1 LAVVREWRLVVWLS
15 LAQMISWGTLF
26 YGFAVVARPMERE
39 LGWPKTDLYLAPTL
53 GLLAAGAAAPFLGA
67 WIDRH
72 GGFWPMT
79 LGSAAGGALMIAWAF
94 VDTPMALYAVWVAM
108 GVALACTLYEPGFA
122 VVAANV
128 TDWKR
133 GILVM
138 TFLGGLASTAF
149 IPLGHLL
156 IETWGWRSALIALGA
171 VNLIVCVGIHAYWLP
186 GTRAKG
192 VAAEAAEKTAI
203 GSAFGE
209 AARKP
214 AFWGLGIVYFAY
226 NFASNSITF
235 HLIGILGE
243 REIDPEAIVLVW
255 AVIGP
260 AQVLSRVA
268 LMGFARIDARYV
280 GRYAMAALFAGI
292 AILASGTDAL
302 WALLAFA
309 AIYGTGNG
317 LMTIVKGTIAPDLL
331 GPRGYATVNG
341 ALALPSNIARAV
353 APVAAAALWAAGGYP
368 AVLAILLAGL
378 AAGFAVFWAVT
389 LRK

>member
-1 LAVVREWRLVVWLS
+1 MVREWRLVVWLS

-26 YGFAVVARPMERE
+26 YGFAVVVGPMERE
-39 LGWPKTDLYLAPTL
+39 LGWPKTELYLAVTL
-53 GLLAAGAAAPFLGA
+53 GLLVAGAAAPFVGA

-72 GGFWPMT
+72 GGFLPMT
-79 LGSAAGGALMIAWAF
+79 LGSAGGGLLMIAWAF
-94 VDTPMALYAVWVAM
+94 VESPMALYAVWAAM
-108 GVALACTLYEPGFA
+108 GVVLACTLYDPGFA

-128 TDWKR
+128 SDWKR

-149 IPLGHLL
+149 IPLGHFL
-156 IETWGWRSALIALGA
+156 IEAWDWRTALIVLGA
-171 VNLIVCVGIHAYWLP
+171 VNLAVCVAIHAYWLP

-192 VAAEAAEKTAI
+192 VAAEAAEKGATGTAL
-203 GSAFGE
+203 GE

-214 AFWGLGIVYFAY
+214 AFWGLGVVYFAY
-226 NFASNSITF
+226 NFASNTITF
-235 HLIGILGE
+235 HLIGLLAE
-243 REIDPEAIVLVW
+243 RGVDPEAIVLVW

-260 AQVLSRVA
+260 AQVLGRVA

-280 GRYAMAALFAGI
+280 GRYALCALFVGI
-292 AILASGTDAL
+292 GILASGTQAL

-317 LMTIVKGTIAPDLL
+317 LMTIVKGTIGPDLL

-341 ALALPSNIARAV
+341 ALAMPSNFARAV
-353 APVAAAALWAAGGYP
+353 APVAAAGLWAAGGYST
-368 AVLAILLAGL
+368 VLAILLAGL
-378 AAGFAVFWAVT
+378 AAGLAVFWIIT

>member
-1 LAVVREWRLVVWLS
+1 MVREWRLVVWLS

-26 YGFAVVARPMERE
+26 YGFAVVVGPMERE
-39 LGWPKTDLYLAPTL
+39 LGWAKTELYTAVTL
-53 GLLAAGAAAPFLGA
+53 GLLVAGAAAPFVGA

-79 LGSAAGGALMIAWAF
+79 VGSVGGGLLMIAWAF
-94 VDTPMALYAVWVAM
+94 VDTPFALYVVWAAM
-108 GVALACTLYEPGFA
+108 GVVLACTLYDPGFA

-156 IETWGWRSALIALGA
+156 IETWDWRTALIVLGG
-171 VNLIVCVGIHAYWLP
+171 VNLVVCVAIHAYWLP
-186 GTRAKG
+186 GTRARGK
-192 VAAEAAEKTAI
+192 AAEAAEKDAT
-203 GSAFGE
+203 GSALGE

-214 AFWGLGIVYFAY
+214 AFWGLGVVYFGY
-226 NFASNSITF
+226 NFASNTITF

-243 REIDPEAIVLVW
+243 RAVDPETIVLVW

-260 AQVLSRVA
+260 AQVLGRLS
-268 LMGFARIDARYV
+268 LMGFARIDPRWI
-280 GRYAMAALFAGI
+280 GRYAMAALFVGI
-292 AILASGTDAL
+292 AILASGAQAI

-309 AIYGTGNG
+309 VIYGTGNG
-317 LMTIVKGTIAPDLL
+317 LMTIVKGTIGPDLL

-341 ALALPSNIARAV
+341 ALAMPSNFARAI
-353 APVAAAALWAAGGYP
+353 APVAAAALWAVGGYST
-368 AVLAILLAGL
+368 VLAILLAGL
-378 AAGFAVFWAVT
+378 AAGLAVFWAIT

>member
-1 LAVVREWRLVVWLS
+1 VVIREWRLVVWLS

-26 YGFAVVARPMERE
+26 YGFAVVVGPMERE
-39 LGWPKTDLYLAPTL
+39 LGWPKTELYGAVTL
-53 GLLAAGAAAPFLGA
+53 GLLVAGAAAPFVGA

-79 LGSAAGGALMIAWAF
+79 LGSVGGGALMIAWGF
-94 VDTPMALYAVWVAM
+94 VDTPIALYAVWAAM
-108 GVALACTLYEPGFA
+108 GVVLACTLYDPGFA

-149 IPLGHLL
+149 IPLGHFL
-156 IETWGWRSALIALGA
+156 IETWDWRTALIVLGA
-171 VNLIVCVGIHAYWLP
+171 VNLVVCVAIHAYWLP

-192 VAAEAAEKTAI
+192 AAAEAADKEAT
-203 GSAFGE
+203 GSALGE

-214 AFWGLGIVYFAY
+214 AFWGLGVVYFAY
-226 NFASNSITF
+226 NFASNTITF
-235 HLIGILGE
+235 HLIGLLGE
-243 REIDPEAIVLVW
+243 RAVDPEAIVLVW

-260 AQVLSRVA
+260 AQVLGRVA
-268 LMGFARIDARYV
+268 LMGFARIDPRYV
-280 GRYAMAALFAGI
+280 GRYALTALFVGI

-317 LMTIVKGTIAPDLL
+317 LMTIVKGTIGPDLL

-341 ALALPSNIARAV
+341 ALAMPSNVARAV
-353 APVAAAALWAAGGYP
+353 APVAAAGLWAVGGYSS
-368 AVLAILLAGL
+368 VLAVLLAGL
-378 AAGFAVFWAVT
+378 AGGLAVFWAIT
-389 LRK
+389 LKK

>member
-1 LAVVREWRLVVWLS
+1 MVREWRLVVWLS

-26 YGFAVVARPMERE
+26 YGFAVVVGPMERE
-39 LGWPKTDLYLAPTL
+39 LGWPKTELYGALTL
-53 GLLAAGAAAPFLGA
+53 GLLVAGGAAPFVGA

-79 LGSAAGGALMIAWAF
+79 VGSVGGGLLMIAWAF
-94 VDTPMALYAVWVAM
+94 VDTPFALYAVWAAM
-108 GVALACTLYEPGFA
+108 GVVLACTLYDPGFA

-156 IETWGWRSALIALGA
+156 IETWDWRTALIVLGGF
-171 VNLIVCVGIHAYWLP
+171 NLVVCVAIHAYWLP

-192 VAAEAAEKTAI
+192 KAAEAAEKDATESVLA
-203 GSAFGE
+203 A

-214 AFWGLGIVYFAY
+214 AFWGLGVVYFAY
-226 NFASNSITF
+226 NFASNTITF

-243 REIDPEAIVLVW
+243 RAVDPEAIVLVW

-260 AQVLSRVA
+260 AQVLGRMA
-268 LMGFARIDARYV
+268 LMGFARIDPRYI
-280 GRYAMAALFAGI
+280 GRYAMAALFVGI
-292 AILASGTDAL
+292 AILASGTGAL

-317 LMTIVKGTIAPDLL
+317 LMTIVKGTIGPDLL

-341 ALALPSNIARAV
+341 ALALPYNVARAV
-353 APVAAAALWAAGGYP
+353 APVAAAALWAVGGYST
-368 AVLAILLAGL
+368 VLAILLAGL
-378 AAGFAVFWAVT
+378 AGGLAVFWAIT